1 MSDAL
6 PRSGYTGRLVVDVAD
21 DDQAREIL
29 AGLKRAHELGGNA
42 TVVEAVLLAGDPP
55 EPVS

>member
-1 MSDAL
+1 V
-6 PRSGYTGRLVVDVAD
+6 SGERYTGRLVVDVSFDAAD

-29 AGLKRAHELGGNA
+29 AGLKRAHDLGGNA
-42 TVVEAVLLAGDPP
+42 TVVEAVLLTGDPP